1 MESSDPLVI
10 TGANGHL
17 GRKLIVRLDGTR
29 PLRAVVRSQRAAD
42 LVRDLKL
49 SHEIDVRIADYHDA
63 AAMFDAMAGS
73 SHAVHL
79 VGIIK
84 ETRDN
89 RYHDAHEATCKVLAD
104 AAERV
109 GLQRLVYLSILG
121 SQSNSDNPCLASKGR
136 AESLLLTARTPVL
149 ILQVP
154 MVLGEDDYATR
165 ALNKKAHKTW
175 NVILRA
181 SSREQPIYAEDV
193 VSAIVAGLSNP
204 GLINRRVRL
213 AGPESLTRRAL
224 TQRGATVVGRR
235 THVISLPVGLGY
247 TMAYIMEKVLAHP
260 PLTRAMLGVLDH
272 DDDIDPFIGANELGM
287 SLTPLDEIL
296 RHCLTRD
303 STSS

>member
-17 GRKLIVRLDGTR
+17 GRKLITRLDGTR

-42 LVRDLKL
+42 LVCDLNL
-49 SHEIDVRIADYHDA
+49 SHEIDVRIADYQDA

-121 SQSNSDNPCLASKGR
+121 SQPHSDNPCLASKGR
-136 AESLLLTARTPVL
+136 AESLLLTARTPAL

-165 ALNKKAHKTW
+165 ALNERAHKTW

-181 SSREQPIYAEDV
+181 CSREQPIYAEDV

-204 GLINRRVRL
+204 GLIDQRVLL
-213 AGPESLTRRAL
+213 AGPESLTQRAL
-224 TQRGATVVGRR
+224 AQRGATVVGRR
-235 THVISLPVGLGY
+235 TRVISLPVGLGY
-247 TMAYIMEKVLAHP
+247 AMAYVMEKVLARP

-272 DDDIDPFIGANELGM
+272 DDDIDPLVGANELGIT
-287 SLTPLDEIL
+287 LTPLDEIL
-296 RHCLTRD
+296 RRCLTND
-303 STSS
+303 

>member
-1 MESSDPLVI
+1 
-10 TGANGHL
+10 
-17 GRKLIVRLDGTR
+17 
-29 PLRAVVRSQRAAD
+29 
-42 LVRDLKL
+42 
-49 SHEIDVRIADYHDA
+49 
-63 AAMFDAMAGS
+63 MFDAMAGS

-121 SQSNSDNPCLASKGR
+121 SQPHSDNPCLASKGR
-136 AESLLLTARTPVL
+136 AESLLLTARTPAL

-165 ALNKKAHKTW
+165 ALNKRAHKTW
-175 NVILRA
+175 NVILRV

-204 GLINRRVRL
+204 GLIDQRVFL
-213 AGPESLTRRAL
+213 AGPESLTQRAL
-224 TQRGATVVGRR
+224 AQRGATVVGRR
-235 THVISLPVGLGY
+235 TRVISLPVGLGY
-247 TMAYIMEKVLAHP
+247 TMAYIMEKVLARP

-272 DDDIDPFIGANELGM
+272 DDDIDPLVGANELGIT
-287 SLTPLDEIL
+287 LTPLDEIL
-296 RHCLTRD
+296 RRCLTND
-303 STSS
+303 